1 MAKYIIIGNSAAA
14 VGAVEG
20 IRAVDKTGSI
30 TLIASEPHHT
40 YSRPLISYLLEGKTD
55 EQRMKYRSDDFYEK
69 NAVKALLGKTVA
81 AIHPDQ
87 KTVTLQGGETLPYEK
102 LFIGAGSD
110 PFIPRMEGLDQVE
123 KAFHFMTLDDAKALS
138 KALTPESKVLV
149 VGAGLIGLKCAEG
162 IHALCGSITVV
173 DLAEH
178 ILPSILDKASAAVVQ
193 AHLEEKGLTF
203 YLGQSVSSF
212 QNGVAHLTK
221 GDQVEYDVVVIAV
234 GVRPNTALV
243 GNAGGKVGR
252 GITINGRGET
262 SLPDVYAAGD
272 CTEQYDISSGTT
284 RPLAILPNAYMQG
297 ETCGENMA
305 GGSASFDNALPVN
318 AIGFFGLH
326 MVTAGCCTGTCE
338 TVKTKDGFR
347 KFFTENGL
355 LKGFIIVGDVARAGI
370 YTNLIRE
377 KTPLESLDFE
387 LIKKYPS
394 LACFGRAYRDTVL
407 GGKKA

>member
-20 IRAVDKTGSI
+20 IRTADQTGSI

-40 YSRPLISYLLEGKTD
+40 YSRPLISYLLEGKTTEQLMRYRD
-55 EQRMKYRSDDFYEK
+55 EDFYEK
-69 NAVKALLGKTVA
+69 NAVEARLGETVTAIDPKKKTVC
-81 AIHPDQ
+81 
-87 KTVTLQGGETLPYEK
+87 LQNGETLSYEK
-102 LFIGAGSD
+102 LFVGTGSD
-110 PFIPRMEGLDQVE
+110 PFVPHMDGLDQVK
-123 KAFHFMTLDDAKALS
+123 KAFHFMTLDDAKALGA
-138 KALTPESKVLV
+138 ALTPESKVLI

-162 IHALCGSITVV
+162 IHALCGSLTVV
-173 DLAEH
+173 DLAER
-178 ILPSILDKASAAVVQ
+178 ILPSILDKPSAAVVQ
-193 AHLEEKGLTF
+193 KHLEEKGVTF
-203 YLGQSVSSF
+203 FLGQSVSSF

-243 GNAGGKVGR
+243 KNAGGKVGR
-252 GITINGRGET
+252 GITIDSRGET

-272 CTEQYDISSGTT
+272 CTEQYDISSGLT

-305 GGSASFDNALPVN
+305 GGNASFDHALPVN

-326 MVTAGCCTGTCE
+326 MVTAGSYTGQSE
-338 TVKTKDGFR
+338 TVETPDGFR

-355 LKGFIIVGDVARAGI
+355 LKGFIIIGDVSRAGI